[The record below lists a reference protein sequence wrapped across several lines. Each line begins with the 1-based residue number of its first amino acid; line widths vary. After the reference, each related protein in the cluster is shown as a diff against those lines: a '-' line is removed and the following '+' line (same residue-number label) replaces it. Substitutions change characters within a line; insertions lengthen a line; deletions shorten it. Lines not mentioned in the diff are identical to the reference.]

1 MSIVDSII
9 MKAAIRGEH
18 SLFRWFLQY
27 YFMVTQALQET
38 CVPLEKWRPQQK
50 RDPENNFSLSLNR
63 MYNYDSETP
72 GMIRAYERINA
83 VKVRSYLLLKTNSK
97 PEHLDFA
104 KAYPD
109 QVPINIKDW
118 WRTQSATVYSRH
130 LLPLLRCLCYL
141 EDYNKWGHRVIL
153 KNNTCKFGL
162 IA

>member
-1 MSIVDSII
+1 
-9 MKAAIRGEH
+9 
-18 SLFRWFLQY
+18 
-27 YFMVTQALQET
+27 MVTQALQET

-109 QVPINIKDW
+109 QVPTNTKKIGDIHKVLQYIQDIYRSFYDVIVAWKTTTN
-118 WRTQSATVYSRH
+118 
-130 LLPLLRCLCYL
+130 
-141 EDYNKWGHRVIL
+141 EDTEWY
-153 KNNTCKFGL
+153 
-162 IA
+162 